1 MKKTLTHQALAV
13 LAGTAAWL
21 FAQVATAQTA
31 VTVEQAGTL
40 SSVLAKTESNIKV
53 TGPLNGTDMKYLRD
67 MVSNQ
72 SLVSIDLADATIVS
86 GGEAYYDTKTT
97 QNNVLGEYTFFECS
111 KLTSVTLPKSIKA
124 IGENAFARTGLREVE
139 IPDLVNRVDKDA
151 FAYCTSLKTVVLG
164 RKVATMGQGVFYSS
178 TVSNAYF
185 KPMTPP
191 GATIYEF
198 SSRPSI
204 HVYADALADY
214 KASGWSEYGTML
226 GDLEKT
232 HPYEKD
238 PEELAVDIFPT
249 YFDDALCTQLKAEYA
264 SMSDED
270 LTAQMT
276 EAGLPAT
283 VIEIALKIK
292 NNKWANYEKDFRIHS
307 YKAYS
312 DAAYWNDQMK
322 ATGGSYMGNPTG
334 IYATGGENLYVF
346 VGDDIPADA
355 TLYLAGC
362 VENAL
367 IQNAQTGKKLVKGM
381 NIVPG
386 ADDALYYVV
395 YTANT
400 KSKTKKL
407 DEWPMMNIHIE
418 GGIVNGYYELS
429 RHSDADYKAILRA
442 ATHKRFTV
450 KGDESLFH
458 FKTAT
463 FRSVWPNTIDK
474 SICWFDSLTV
484 WQKELMGFC
493 EAVAMG
499 KRDFYPHNLSGGEA
513 IFPIY
518 YNNPNFAIEGE
529 EADAGWANSSP
540 FRTSY
545 NSVACVKGTF
555 NLEDLNALDDW
566 CAAHECGHNNQ
577 KTISL
582 EGCTEVSNNL
592 FSNVIRFIDG
602 LIVSV
607 GTSNTSTMDDFV
619 SHTPFYLRHLEARV
633 HMYYQLYLYF
643 HQARKNTAFF
653 PTLFQELRKSPL
665 TLYQS
670 TNNNNGSLKF
680 VRTVCKVAQ
689 QDLTDFFRAYGF
701 FEAGKFEIDDYG
713 KHTITVRQ
721 TDINKTL
728 AEIAQYPTKNREIL
742 FIDDRI
748 SDVPAYGFPTTP
760 GQKRRESEKIGK
772 YGDLGQFTDFMTTTP
787 SSYTYAQADSLYY
800 MKGTGGVGFVVLD
813 NEGQLLYGSNKYA
826 MCIPSSIGKDFT
838 IYSIDSDGT
847 LHPTQKNG
855 DASQVIN
862 MEQAGTME
870 GQLLDEIIGVK
881 VTGPINGTDI
891 KCLRERVSDQHL
903 ISLDLGKASI
913 KTGGVAY
920 HLNFRSSL
928 NILGE
933 QMFHQCMNLQ
943 YITLPE
949 GITRVSKQ
957 ALASTGITKVVI
969 PDKVTTIEMDACA
982 YCPNLKEA
990 VIGEKV
996 KTMGQGV
1003 FYSSPVK
1010 DVYVK
1015 PSTPPTLNLYVFSS
1029 NPTIHVH
1036 KAALAKYQ
1044 ASDWAKFGTI
1054 VDDLDEWEEAIA
1066 NGIVNVIGTT
1076 DNKNFSV
1083 SLSGGELK
1091 MTGLTDETPVSAYTV
1106 DGALITK
1113 KTAKDGQATLNLDAK
1128 KNSVVT
1134 VSARNTHI
1142 KIAVKK

>member
-13 LAGTAAWL
+13 LAGAAAWL
-21 FAQVATAQTA
+21 FTLTATAQTA

-40 SSVLAKTESNIKV
+40 SSVLAKTESNVKV

-72 SLVSIDLADATIVS
+72 SLASIDLADATIES
-86 GGEAYYDTKTT
+86 GGEAYYEDKTT
-97 QNNVLGEYTFFECS
+97 QNNVLGEYAFYGCS
-111 KLTSVTLPKSIKA
+111 KLTSITLPQTIKV
-124 IGENAFARTGLREVE
+124 IGENAFARTGLKKVE
-139 IPDLVNRVDKDA
+139 IPDMVNRVDKDA
-151 FAYCTSLKTVVLG
+151 FAYCSSLNTVVLG
-164 RKVATMGQGVFYSS
+164 RKVTTMGQGVFYSS
-178 TVSNAYF
+178 TVTHAYF
-185 KPMTPP
+185 KPKTPP
-191 GATIYEF
+191 SASIYEF
-198 SSRPSI
+198 SSKPTL
-204 HVYADALADY
+204 HVYANVLADY
-214 KASGWSEYGTML
+214 KASSWAGYGTIT

-238 PEELAVDIFPT
+238 PEELAIDIFPT

-276 EAGLPAT
+276 EAGLTASF
-283 VIEIALKIK
+283 VEVALKIK
-292 NNKWANYEKDFRIHS
+292 NDKWAKYEKDFRIHA

-312 DAAYWNDQMK
+312 DAAYWNDKTK

-367 IQNAQTGKKLVKGM
+367 VTSAQTGTKLVKGM

-386 ADDALYYVV
+386 AEDALYYVV

-400 KSKTKKL
+400 KPMTKKL
-407 DEWPMMNIHIE
+407 DEWPLMNIHIE
-418 GGIVNGYYELS
+418 GGTVNGYYELS
-429 RHSDADYKAILRA
+429 RHSDADYRAILRA

-463 FRSVWPNTIDK
+463 FRTVWPSTIDK

-493 EAVAMG
+493 EAVALG

-545 NSVACVKGTF
+545 NSVPCVRGTF
-555 NLEDLNALDDW
+555 NLEDLNTLDDW

-577 KTISL
+577 KAISL

-619 SHTPFYLRHLEARV
+619 NRTPFYLRHLEARV

-701 FEAGKFEIDDYG
+701 FEAGKYEIDDYG

-721 TDINKTL
+721 SDIDKTL
-728 AEIAQYPTKNREIL
+728 AEISQYPTKNREIL
-742 FIDDRI
+742 FIEDRI
-748 SDVPAYGFPTTP
+748 TDVPAYGFPTTP
-760 GQKRRESEKIGK
+760 GQKRRESEKIGQ

-813 NEGQLLYGSNKYA
+813 SEGQLRYGSNKYA
-826 MCIPSSIGKDFT
+826 MCIPSSIGTDFT

-847 LHPTQKNG
+847 LHPTQKSGN
-855 DASQVIN
+855 AAQAVSL
-862 MEQAGTME
+862 EKAGTLE
-870 GQLLDEIIGVK
+870 DQLSEEIIGIK
-881 VTGPINGTDI
+881 VSGPINGTDI
-891 KCLRERVSDQHL
+891 KCLREGVSDRNL
-903 ISLDLGKASI
+903 ISLDLSKANI

-920 HLNFRSSL
+920 HQNFRSSL
-928 NILGE
+928 NTFGE
-933 QMFHQCMNLQ
+933 QMFYQCMNLQ

-949 GITRVSKQ
+949 SITKLGKQ
-957 ALASTGITKVVI
+957 ALASTGIMKVVI
-969 PDKVTTIEMDACA
+969 PDKVTAIEMDACA
-982 YCPNLKEA
+982 YCNSLREV

-996 KTMGQGV
+996 RTMGQGV
-1003 FYSSPVK
+1003 FYNSSVK

-1015 PSTPPTLNLYVFSS
+1015 ASTPPTLGIYVFSS
-1029 NPTIHVH
+1029 NPTIHVR
-1036 KAALAKYQ
+1036 KAALTKYQ
-1044 ASDWAKFGTI
+1044 SSAWANFGTI
-1054 VDDLDEWEEAIA
+1054 VGDLDEWEEAIA
-1066 NGIVNVIGTT
+1066 NGIVNVVGTT

-1083 SLSGGELK
+1083 SLSGGVLK
-1091 MTGLTDETPVSAYTV
+1091 MSGLTDETPVRAYTAN
-1106 DGALITK
+1106 GALIAQK
-1113 KTAKDGQATLNLDAK
+1113 NAKDGQAILNLEAK
-1128 KNSVVT
+1128 KGTIVA
-1134 VSARNTHI
+1134 VSAGNTHL
-1142 KIAVKK
+1142 KLCVKE